1 MKKVLLNW
9 RYYVITVLFSLG
21 MLFIMAS
28 CGDPVEQMSFA
39 KETFLRL
46 FYFAIGFGSFG
57 LLGKCIKYWEAHNLI
72 PEFTKAGK
80 EADDEWE

>member
-9 RYYVITVLFSLG
+9 RYYVITALFSLG

-46 FYFAIGFGSFG
+46 FYFAIGFGLFWV
-57 LLGKCIKYWEAHNLI
+57 LGQCVKHWEANNEI
-72 PEFTKAGK
+72 PEFTKAG
-80 EADDEWE
+80 E